1 MSQGPFGPIGPTGPT
16 GMTGRR
22 GRQGDGFGP
31 TGANLFSGGLI
42 PIVSVTNISYNP
54 LVLTVT
60 GSSSGT
66 YYSLFDESVMDGQ
79 CTLTLPTSELSTGM
93 YWAFY
98 NENTAYRIRIY
109 LINGN
114 AVYNGNSLAT
124 FVEIGTR
131 NSCIIAYSGT
141 PGIYIVF

>member
-16 GMTGRR
+16 GMTGRK

-31 TGANLFSGGLI
+31 TGANLFSGGLVKL
-42 PIVSVTNISYNP
+42 VSVTNVNYNP
-54 LVLTVT
+54 PVLTVT
-60 GSSSGT
+60 SSSSGT
-66 YYSLFDESVMDGQ
+66 YYSLFDSSAMDGQ
-79 CTLTLPTSELSTGM
+79 CTLTLPTTGLSTGM

-98 NENTAYRIRIY
+98 NENIAYKIRID

-124 FVEIGTR
+124 FVEIAPR
-131 NSCIIAYSGT
+131 NACIIAYSGT
-141 PGIYIVF
+141 SGIYIVF